1 MRLLGLNSWKK
12 KSKLILGLI
21 SAFLVLIVF
30 ITVLTIT
37 LKKPKKILVT
47 TVPKSYTVELNQ
59 EEKLLA
65 FNVYTTVKDSFLTDK
80 KMVSI
85 ATLKSHDLELSVS
98 LKQITLLDKL
108 EFNKTFLYAYEMV
121 FTIPVVSE
129 AMKLNDAKVTLNY
142 HNDKTVT
149 YPVGEVYFYS
159 SLRDTSKLT
168 PTFVRGVTEFKNGK
182 NELVGVYLAFG
193 NSSKILLKNIEV
205 FSPFFTV
212 GALKEVETIKN
223 FDTPFEDIYGA
234 PYQEEMRFSETEVIE
249 GKKYFLP
256 LYYKGTRHIEN
267 LTVVFTYLEEGVLKS
282 SSLKNFTFFSDKNY
296 EIPLENLQ
304 FQEVVR

>member
-21 SAFLVLIVF
+21 STFLVLIVF
-30 ITVLTIT
+30 ITTLIIT
-37 LKKPKKILVT
+37 LKKPKKIFVT
-47 TVPKSYTVELNQ
+47 TVPKSYSVELNQ

-65 FNVYTTVKDSFLTDK
+65 FNIYTTVKDSFLTDK
-80 KMVSI
+80 KMVEMAS
-85 ATLKSHDLELSVS
+85 LKSHDFELSVS

-121 FTIPVVSE
+121 FTIPLVSE
-129 AMKLNDAKVTLNY
+129 ALKLNDAKVTIKY

-149 YPVGEVYFYS
+149 YPVGEVYFYN

-168 PTFVRGVTEFKNGK
+168 PTFVKGVTEFKNGK

-193 NSSKILLKNIEV
+193 NSSKTLLKNIEV
-205 FSPFFTV
+205 FSPFFNV
-212 GALKEVETIKN
+212 GKLKEVETIKN
-223 FDTPFEDIYGA
+223 FDTPFEEIYKM
-234 PYQEEMRFSETEVIE
+234 PYAKETRFSETEVLD

-267 LTVVFTYLEEGVLKS
+267 LTVVFTYFEEGVLKS